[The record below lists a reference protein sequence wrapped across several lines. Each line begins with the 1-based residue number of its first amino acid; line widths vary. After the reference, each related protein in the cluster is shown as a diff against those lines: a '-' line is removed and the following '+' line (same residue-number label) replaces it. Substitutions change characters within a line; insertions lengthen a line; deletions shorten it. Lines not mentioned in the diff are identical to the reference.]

1 MSEAQI
7 AAQFADALSAA
18 AKAANPAASLVSMEL
33 SLVAA
38 PVAGEVRARVARQ
51 TRTLLFMEAELID
64 ASGARLAAASSV
76 HKIPA

>member
-7 AAQFADALSAA
+7 AAQFAEALSAA

-33 SLVAA
+33 SLVGESAN
-38 PVAGEVRARVARQ
+38 GEVRTRIARQ
-51 TRTLLFMEAELID
+51 TRTLLFMEAELLD
-64 ASGARLAAASSV
+64 ASGVRAAAASSI